1 MAGKKT
7 PLVIA
12 GLDEAGRGAVIGPL
26 VVAGVSIFEKD
37 MPRLE
42 KLGLK
47 DSKLLSPR
55 QRESLEKEIE
65 KVAKDIL
72 VLKIGACK
80 IDNYRRQGINLNR
93 MEAMKFAEIIDY
105 LSPSQA
111 FVDSPDVNTGRM
123 KLHLKKLTKEDGIEI
138 VAEHKADQNY
148 PVVSAASIMAKLERD
163 REIEEIKKKH
173 GDVGP
178 GYPSNS
184 ITMGWLEDCL
194 KKNGKFPD
202 IVRRTW
208 MTAQIMEGAN
218 KQSVLGKFFKKL
230 GK

>member
-1 MAGKKT
+1 MKQAERYNLY
-7 PLVIA
+7 PA
-12 GLDEAGRGAVIGPL
+12 GAVIGPL
-26 VVAGVSIFEKD
+26 VVAGVSVREED

-55 QRESLEKEIE
+55 QRESLEKKIE

-105 LSPSQA
+105 LSPSQV
-111 FVDSPDVNTGRM
+111 FVDSPDVNTNRM

-148 PVVSAASIMAKLERD
+148 QIVSAASIMAKLERD

-173 GDVGP
+173 GDIGP
-178 GYPSNS
+178 GYSSNS
-184 ITMGWLEDCL
+184 ITIKWLEDCL
-194 KKNGKFPD
+194 KENGKFPD

-208 MTAQIMEGAN
+208 MTAQIMEGAS
-218 KQSVLGKFFKKL
+218 KQSKLGKFFKML